1 MKILSYSKALYS
13 SWLYYSPDRLLFDA
27 GESVSSIM
35 GNKSFAIE
43 RVFLSHGHTDHIAGL
58 VSLVNIRNN
67 AMGDKKKPL
76 TIYYPRNNFHISE
89 LMNYLNRTNS
99 NVSYPLEWVPLEG
112 GDEVQVYGEEET
124 SRNPRYVKA
133 FFTDHSR
140 NEVSLGYNILEVRQR
155 LKEEYRETPQEEIKE
170 IAEKGGREEL
180 MENYRQKTFTYGGDS
195 VPLDPK
201 KISGTEVL
209 CHDCTFLDEEDRKMY
224 KHATLDEAV
233 DVALEAGVSKKMLGL
248 HISSRYKN
256 DLDKYRERVLE
267 EKDPPFELELVQ
279 PGQIYREY

>member
-58 VSLVNIRNN
+58 ISLINIRNN

-76 TIYYPRNNFHISE
+76 TVFYPRNNFHISE
-89 LMNYLNRTNS
+89 LMNYLSRTNG
-99 NVSYPLEWVPLEG
+99 NISYPLEWIPMEG
-112 GDEVQVYGEEET
+112 GDQVQVHGENGA
-124 SRNPRYVKA
+124 RNPRHVQA
-133 FFTDHSR
+133 FSTEHSR
-140 NEVSLGYNILEVRQR
+140 NEISLGYNVIEVRQR
-155 LKEEYRETPQEEIKE
+155 LKSDYSDLSQGEIENIVK
-170 IAEKGGREEL
+170 KRGRDEL
-180 MENYRQKTFTYGGDS
+180 VENYRQKIFTYGGDS
-195 VPLDPK
+195 VPLDPN

-209 CHDCTFLDEEDRKMY
+209 CHDCTFLAEEDRKMY
-224 KHATLDEAV
+224 KHATLKEAIEV
-233 DVALEAGVSKKMLGL
+233 GMEAGVEKKFLGL

-256 DLDKYRERVLE
+256 RLAEFKKEAIE
-267 EKDPPFELELVQ
+267 EMNPPFEVELIP
-279 PGQIYREY
+279 PGKIYREY